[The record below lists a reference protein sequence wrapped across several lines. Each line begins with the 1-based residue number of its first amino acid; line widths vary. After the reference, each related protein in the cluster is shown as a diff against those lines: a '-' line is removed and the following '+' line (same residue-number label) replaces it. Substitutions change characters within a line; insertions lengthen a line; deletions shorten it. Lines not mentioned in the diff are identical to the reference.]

1 MVLMHNLLDIKELF
15 VNQIGTNQFNPIYI
29 PHNFFI
35 FLISNLEFSEAS
47 LKIWILTMTL
57 YS

>member
-1 MVLMHNLLDIKELF
+1 MVLMDNLLDIKELF

-35 FLISNLEFSEAS
+35 
-47 LKIWILTMTL
+47 
-57 YS
+57 